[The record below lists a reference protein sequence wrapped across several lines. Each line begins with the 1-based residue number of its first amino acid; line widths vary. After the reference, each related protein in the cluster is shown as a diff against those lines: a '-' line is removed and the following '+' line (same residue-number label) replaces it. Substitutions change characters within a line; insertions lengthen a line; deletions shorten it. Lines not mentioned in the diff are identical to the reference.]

1 MTSLQLRPS
10 TLGHQGGGNA
20 KLTKPRGR
28 IVVKPLLKKLH
39 SHSDRESLD
48 LDRGWDDQPSLEH
61 LQHGP
66 YDAPPVSPHYTCY
79 ASSSS
84 ARSPRDVSFSLSP
97 SDFGGAVASAVGG
110 APGGVVAGGGR
121 PPSFSHARSASAA
134 SHASIATT
142 NSGGGRNGGS
152 FIHPFQQTPQTSLSY
167 AHSRASLDVVARDCS
182 PTITEDDGD
191 FDPHAS
197 FHSVSTSTA
206 RQPAHQLQQ
215 QSQQHCRSALASRRA
230 SSVSDG
236 NHTLLVVAS
245 RSLLD
250 SVQRLASCSAD
261 QSRSELQISA
271 GASLIDSPLSTTA
284 PPATAISSP
293 QSTTA
298 APSCSSSIGPMSP
311 IRSSVDMGGFRLRSR
326 SELDAVSRQDQ
337 VREAR
342 RKFEAKERA
351 KEERYAREQDRKRER
366 ACSKEAQRL
375 EREQARLG
383 RTSHA
388 SLSSRPTS
396 SGPRRRMVAGGI
408 GLGLVEAD
416 EKSACS
422 GRADDSPSL
431 GQVPRARADN
441 VKFKSSKRTK
451 TAKHKTVSVWTAF
464 MLWLRTRLLKL
475 GRH

>member
-1 MTSLQLRPS
+1 MASLQLRPT
-10 TLGHQGGGNA
+10 TLGQRGGGSA

-48 LDRGWDDQPSLEH
+48 LDRGWDDQPSLERLH
-61 LQHGP
+61 HGS
-66 YDAPPVSPHYTCY
+66 YDTPPVSPHYTCY
-79 ASSSS
+79 ASPSS

-97 SDFGGAVASAVGG
+97 SDFG
-110 APGGVVAGGGR
+110 AGGGR
-121 PPSFSHARSASAA
+121 PHNFSHARSASAA

-191 FDPHAS
+191 FDPNAS
-197 FHSVSTSTA
+197 FHSVSTSAA
-206 RQPAHQLQQ
+206 RPPAHHLQQ
-215 QSQQHCRSALASRRA
+215 QPRRSSLASQPA
-230 SSVSDG
+230 SSLSDG
-236 NHTLLVVAS
+236 IHALHVVAS
-245 RSLLD
+245 RSLSG
-250 SVQRLASCSAD
+250 SVQRLASSSAN
-261 QSRSELQISA
+261 QSRSELQLSA
-271 GASLIDSPLSTTA
+271 GASLVDSPLSTTA

-298 APSCSSSIGPMSP
+298 APSCSSSTGPMSP
-311 IRSSVDMGGFRLRSR
+311 IRSSLDMAGFRLRSR
-326 SELDAVSRQDQ
+326 SELDAVSRQDH

-351 KEERYAREQDRKRER
+351 KEERYAREQVRKRER
-366 ACSKEAQRL
+366 ACSKEAQKL
-375 EREQARLG
+375 EREQARLH
-383 RTSHA
+383 RTSQA
-388 SLSSRPTS
+388 SLSGRPTS
-396 SGPRRRMVAGGI
+396 SGPRRRVVAGGI

-431 GQVPRARADN
+431 GQAPRARADN
-441 VKFKSSKRTK
+441 VEFKSSKRTK
-451 TAKHKTVSVWTAF
+451 TAKHRTVGVWTAF

-475 GRH
+475 GRR